1 MCCCVVCLSFV
12 SVVCV
17 AVVCGVWTQ
26 SEGRGHCIFGNTVLD
41 YLGILEL
48 ILLSKHVMGI

>member
-1 MCCCVVCLSFV
+1 MYGPKVRVGGIVFL
-12 SVVCV
+12 
-17 AVVCGVWTQ
+17 
-26 SEGRGHCIFGNTVLD
+26 ENTVLE